1 MKPFKSTRTQNS
13 FFDLVY
19 ENLIDTNHLLNKLNQ
34 LIDWSFI
41 EEECRRFYSDLGRKG
56 ENPIVLFKMLLLSYL
71 YNISERRIEE
81 ECTYNI
87 IYKYFLGLEL
97 YQAAPDHST
106 LSKFRSRLKEEGFR
120 TLFNRVV
127 ELARSQGL
135 IADELRIVDSTHQTA
150 KVDVIRASQRKP
162 QAEDNDNWQSPQSL
176 PGSPDKDARFGA
188 KSKKKKFFGHK
199 HHIGID
205 DKHGIIT
212 DSATSPGHMH
222 DGDYLEEMYAGV
234 KPTALTA
241 DKIYDAEHQHDRLNE
256 AGIVSLIIRKK
267 EDDLLLDPDYKKIVN
282 KRKQVERVFA
292 VQKRNHGGDRA
303 RYWGLMK
310 MTIQNLITDMVY
322 NFKIMGQVLPLPTG

>member
-1 MKPFKSTRTQNS
+1 MKPFKSPRTQGS
-13 FFDLVY
+13 FHDIVY
-19 ENLIDTNHLLNKLNQ
+19 ENLIDRNHLLYKLNQ

-41 EEECRRFYSDLGRKG
+41 EEECRQFYSDLGRKG
-56 ENPIVLFKMLLLSYL
+56 ESPIVLFKMLLLSYL

-120 TLFNRVV
+120 SLFNRVV
-127 ELARSQGL
+127 EFARSQGL
-135 IADELRIVDSTHQTA
+135 VADELRIVDSTHQTA
-150 KVDVIRASQRKP
+150 NVDVKRASQRKP
-162 QAEDNDNWQSPQSL
+162 KEEDQDNWQSPQSL

-222 DGDYLEEMYAGV
+222 DGDYLDEMYAGV
-234 KPTALTA
+234 KPAALTA
-241 DKIYDAEHQHDRLNE
+241 DKIYDAEHQHDRLNG
-256 AGIVSLIIRKK
+256 AGIVSLIIRKA
-267 EDDLLLDPDYKKIVN
+267 EEVLLLDPDYMKIVN
-282 KRKQVERVFA
+282 KRKQIERVFA
-292 VQKRNHGGDRA
+292 VQKRNHGGERA
-303 RYWGLMK
+303 RYWGK
-310 MTIQNLITDMVY
+310 AKTTIQNLITDMVY